1 MGSSTSYVDLLI
13 IGAGPAGLTAACWA
27 AQYNMSTRIIDQKK
41 GRTETGHADGVQS
54 RSLEILESFGIVD
67 SILKQGIH
75 DVDMSHWSTNNE
87 TGKIERRRRYEQNTE
102 KRSRFGQ
109 ILLNQGAV
117 EQVFLDHLDDKAVQV
132 ERHSVAEH
140 LHLSPVD
147 VDEGEQ
153 FPVVVG
159 VRCAGTYET
168 IHARYLI
175 ACDGAHSWVR
185 SQLDIQADSVTE
197 DSSWGVLDIVPITDF
212 PDIRQSCSIDSQPH
226 GSIMTV
232 PRENRIARFYIQLEG
247 ELREQ
252 VMQHA
257 SSSPTAMVEIA
268 ESLMKPYRLTYN
280 RCDWW
285 SIYSV
290 RLHIYSQELNADNGI
305 IDRSRPY
312 HMRVSSVFLTG
323 DAAHTH
329 SPKGGQGM
337 NVSIQDSYNLI
348 WKLGAVITN
357 GADPS
362 ILETYDSERRP
373 VAEKLMDLDE
383 LLVQAYEKEENDTS
397 SGIYEV
403 REKYAGFMAGVD
415 VTYSHSTLI
424 AKRKKDDDLNVARNI
439 ELGMRLPSFL
449 VVQMCDGVPLHLAQK
464 LTSNGWWRILVFP
477 GDLRQPARMKTLAD
491 FADYFSKHSHL
502 AHLQRIQN
510 PERSCP
516 NVESLLIQSC
526 PRGAVNLLDLPELFH
541 PFDNI
546 MGWDYWKTFADDNDQ
561 AYNGYGID
569 KEGSGCL
576 VLCRPDQHVAWIGS
590 MEDTAGLDQYFSR
603 LFPSRER
610 KQ

>member
-27 AQYNMSTRIIDQKK
+27 AQYRMSTRIIDQKK
-41 GRTETGHADGVQS
+41 GRTETGHADGLQS

-75 DVDMSHWSTNNE
+75 NVDMSHWSTNNE
-87 TGKIERRRRYEQNTE
+87 TGKIERRRTYEQSTE
-102 KRSRFGQ
+102 QRSRFGQ

-117 EQVFLDHLDDKAVQV
+117 EQVFLDHLDDKDVQV

-140 LHLSPVD
+140 LHLSPAD

-185 SQLDIQADSVTE
+185 DQLDIQTDSVSE

-232 PRENRIARFYIQLEG
+232 PRENRIVRFYIQLEG
-247 ELREQ
+247 ELREK
-252 VMQHA
+252 VIQHP

-280 RCDWW
+280 R
-285 SIYSV
+285 
-290 RLHIYSQELNADNGI
+290 
-305 IDRSRPY
+305 
-312 HMRVSSVFLTG
+312 VFLTG

-348 WKLGAVITN
+348 WKLGAVIAN

-383 LLVQAYEKEENDTS
+383 RLVQAYEKEENDTS

-424 AKRKKDDDLNVARNI
+424 AKTKKGDDLDVARNI

-464 LTSNGWWRILVFP
+464 LTSDGWWRILVFP
-477 GDLRQPARMKTLAD
+477 GDLRQPARMKALTD
-491 FADYFSKHSHL
+491 FADYFSEHSHL
-502 AHLQRIQN
+502 THLQRIQS
-510 PERSCP
+510 PEWSCP
-516 NVESLLIQSC
+516 NVELLLIQSC

-541 PFDNI
+541 PFDDV
-546 MGWDYWKTFADDNDQ
+546 MGWDYWKTFADDQDQ

-569 KEGSGCL
+569 KGGSGCL

-610 KQ
+610 KR

>member
-1 MGSSTSYVDLLI
+1 MGSSTSNVDLLI

-117 EQVFLDHLDDKAVQV
+117 EQVFLDHLDDKDVQV

-140 LHLSPVD
+140 LHLFPAD
-147 VDEGEQ
+147 IDEGEQ

-159 VRCAGTYET
+159 VRCAGTYGRGLVRQYRP
-168 IHARYLI
+168 HAR
-175 ACDGAHSWVR
+175 
-185 SQLDIQADSVTE
+185 
-197 DSSWGVLDIVPITDF
+197 
-212 PDIRQSCSIDSQPH
+212 
-226 GSIMTV
+226 
-232 PRENRIARFYIQLEG
+232 
-247 ELREQ
+247 
-252 VMQHA
+252 
-257 SSSPTAMVEIA
+257 
-268 ESLMKPYRLTYN
+268 
-280 RCDWW
+280 
-285 SIYSV
+285 
-290 RLHIYSQELNADNGI
+290 
-305 IDRSRPY
+305 
-312 HMRVSSVFLTG
+312 VFLTG

-477 GDLRQPARMKTLAD
+477 GDLRQPARMKALAD
-491 FADYFSKHSHL
+491 CSDYFSKRSHL
-502 AHLQRIQN
+502 AHLQRIQI
-510 PERSCP
+510 PERSSP

-541 PFDNI
+541 PFDDI
-546 MGWDYWKTFADDNDQ
+546 LGWDYWKTFADDNDQ

-590 MEDTAGLDQYFSR
+590 MEDTADLDQYFSR
-603 LFPSRER
+603 LFPSRRE
-610 KQ
+610 KAITKGGIGSFGQQ